1 LNQRT
6 EPVDPVP
13 CRLQRADVGMPIT
26 PTAPIVMGGTAAQ
39 GTMPMPMTIGKI
51 GMSLIVSGGSESVE
65 KDHLSNGRAP

>member
-1 LNQRT
+1 
-6 EPVDPVP
+6 
-13 CRLQRADVGMPIT
+13 MPIT

-65 KDHLSNGRAP
+65 EDHLSNGRAP